1 MKNHKFC
8 QSCGMPFREDPAGGG
23 TEADGTKST
32 VYCSY
37 CYRDGSFTFTG
48 SLKVFQKF
56 CRQKMIEKGLP
67 RFTSWLFTRGMGRL
81 ERWKRK

>member
-8 QSCGMPFREDPAGGG
+8 QSCGMPFREDPGGGG

-32 VYCSY
+32 LYCSY
-37 CYRDGSFTFTG
+37 CYQHGSFTFTG
-48 SLKVFQKF
+48 SLKEFQEF
-56 CRQKMIEKGLP
+56 CRQKMIEKGIS

-81 ERWKRK
+81 ERWKKR